1 MIEFYLS
8 RFSIIDILIVFRFC
22 IPQRP
27 ILSFSIEDR
36 TVHNIKMKR
45 MLKSQQKNP
54 LYKQKGGGTV
64 DKTATDVKPNVTAL
78 KKRKNKSSKE
88 HETKENKDA
97 DTTAADLADF
107 AGTTAEKGSKYKTRP
122 QWKLRED
129 NAMHSKSVKQQ
140 KKQQRKLKQ
149 LQEIRREKREI
160 ERPKQGKRRQPNDA
174 DSSLVNKYLKRLH
187 AQDDSQPKA
196 KKSKWYVD

>member
-1 MIEFYLS
+1 
-8 RFSIIDILIVFRFC
+8 
-22 IPQRP
+22 
-27 ILSFSIEDR
+27 
-36 TVHNIKMKR
+36 MKNGN
-45 MLKSQQKNP
+45 SS
-54 LYKQKGGGTV
+54 GVGTV
-64 DKTATDVKPNVTAL
+64 DKTKTDIKPNVSAL
-78 KKRKNKSSKE
+78 KKRKNKSAQE
-88 HETKENKDA
+88 HKTKENND
-97 DTTAADLADF
+97 ADLANF

-149 LQEIRREKREI
+149 LQDVRREKRQI
-160 ERPKQGKRRQPNDA
+160 ERPKQGKPRHQSNDA

-187 AQDDSQPKA
+187 AQDNSQPKA

>member
-1 MIEFYLS
+1 
-8 RFSIIDILIVFRFC
+8 
-22 IPQRP
+22 
-27 ILSFSIEDR
+27 
-36 TVHNIKMKR
+36 MKR
-45 MLKSQQKNP
+45 LLKSQQKNP
-54 LYKQKGGGTV
+54 LFKK
-64 DKTATDVKPNVTAL
+64 KTTLDVKPTAKSL
-78 KKRKNKSSKE
+78 KKRKDKQSSE
-88 HETKENKDA
+88 HDAKENEN
-97 DTTAADLADF
+97 AADLAEF
-107 AGTTAEKGSKYKTRP
+107 AGATAEKGSKYKTRP

-149 LQEIRREKREI
+149 LQEIRREKRQI
-160 ERPKQGKRRQPNDA
+160 ERPKQGKRQSKDA